1 MKIKELNGRSFG
13 CIVAGLRE
21 GDLGDASLRE
31 YLRHLWIE
39 RGLLIFRALCGLLR
53 WASKHG
59 ANGPTM
65 RSLVPRRRCS
75 ASIASSHF
83 GPVTSRRVR
92 MANALCFATKTY
104 KTELSN

>member
-31 YLRHLWIE
+31 YLHHLWIE
-39 RGLLIFRALCGLLR
+39 RGLLIFRA
-53 WASKHG
+53 
-59 ANGPTM
+59 NGPKT